1 MYVEQFVERPK
12 IYYLEP
18 LHQSNFYDKLS
29 ADLWL
34 LLETRSLCEVK
45 WLPNNTKDK
54 GTIIKCIRR

>member
-45 WLPNNTKDK
+45 
-54 GTIIKCIRR
+54 